1 MTREEIKQLD
11 NNYTAY
17 LEKHIFGIK
26 EKEFIMGGKII
37 LNINMLYRIQNNNA
51 HSYVFKEWKNYAY

>member
-37 LNINMLYRIQNNNA
+37 LNIYIVYRIQNNNA
-51 HSYVFKEWKNYAY
+51 NSYVFKEWKNYAY